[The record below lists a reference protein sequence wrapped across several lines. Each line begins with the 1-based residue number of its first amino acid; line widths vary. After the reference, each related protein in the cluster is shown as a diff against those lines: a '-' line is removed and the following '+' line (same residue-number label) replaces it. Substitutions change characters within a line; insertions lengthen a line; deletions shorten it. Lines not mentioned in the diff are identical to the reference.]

1 MNMTVSAQQ
10 VFELHPLAKVLT
22 IDFFDTLVTRSV
34 AQPTHVFA
42 VMEEELCRR
51 SGRRWNGF
59 ATQRVVSEHTARLN
73 AARTNTHRD
82 VSFVEILD
90 ELSTVMGLD
99 DQDRKMVAELE
110 VKTEVSLA
118 TAVRF
123 GADVAEL
130 ALSKGMDV
138 VVVSDNYMS
147 SEHIVNMAHA
157 AGLAWVKKAN
167 VIVSSEHGAMKHNGS
182 LWDVVLQ
189 KLQVDP
195 GFILH
200 VGDDALADGQIPAA
214 RGIST
219 HINNHMRRSHR
230 HMMNT
235 TPAVL
240 PFSRLEAQYRDGVS
254 SGEWDAAEMFGALVG
269 MIVAGQIVDV
279 RNVMSRR
286 EVTGI
291 HFVARDG
298 FLAHS
303 VWESLRKKGWDLPE
317 ASYFSFSRSVV
328 WRAGI
333 HVVDDSTM
341 AKFIGDDEELTV
353 PRLERR
359 LGCSLN
365 STIDPAVTI
374 SAVTARQILVA
385 NSDNILAASAELRER
400 MLGYLETQ
408 GLLAHGHHVV
418 VDLGWTGSSIADL
431 AQIVSEA
438 TNGQSVIEGR
448 LTGLYWDAWPQRMR
462 VALHGFAMDDFHTV
476 DDNLRLLGILNLL
489 EVVVTAPH
497 GSVIGYGDAASGFAP
512 EYVTTKVELDAYSK
526 VVGSVSALAAR
537 TAEEI
542 LTGVHPSGVTAAD
555 ITKESVW
562 AAMMQVGHT
571 PRVEEISLMG
581 TLRHISAI
589 DHEGEGSA
597 LVFKAPSRPRKRN
610 DSWTHEVFDTLMH
623 GHWLQGTLQ
632 DWRSE
637 SKSAAIVDDIERL
650 FPFTHPQWVNV

>member
-1 MNMTVSAQQ
+1 
-10 VFELHPLAKVLT
+10 
-22 IDFFDTLVTRSV
+22 
-34 AQPTHVFA
+34 
-42 VMEEELCRR
+42 
-51 SGRRWNGF
+51 
-59 ATQRVVSEHTARLN
+59 
-73 AARTNTHRD
+73 
-82 VSFVEILD
+82 
-90 ELSTVMGLD
+90 
-99 DQDRKMVAELE
+99 
-110 VKTEVSLA
+110 VK
-118 TAVRF
+118 
-123 GADVAEL
+123 
-130 ALSKGMDV
+130 
-138 VVVSDNYMS
+138 N
-147 SEHIVNMAHA
+147 
-157 AGLAWVKKAN
+157 AN
-167 VIVSSEHGAMKHNGS
+167 VIVSSEHGAMKHTGS

-189 KLQVDP
+189 RLQVDP

-200 VGDDALADGQIPAA
+200 VGDDALADGEIPAA

-219 HINNHMRRSHR
+219 HISNHMRRSHR

-240 PFSRLEAQYRDGVS
+240 PFSRIEAHGRDDMIAK
-254 SGEWDAAEMFGALVG
+254 EWDAEKSISALAA
-269 MIVAGQIVDV
+269 MIVAAQIVDV
-279 RNVMSRR
+279 RDVLAQR
-286 EVTGI
+286 EVAGV

-298 FLAHS
+298 FIAHS
-303 VWESLRKKGWDLPE
+303 VWENLRKTGWDLPE

-333 HVVDDSTM
+333 HVVDESTM

-359 LGCSLN
+359 LGCSFN

-385 NSDNILAASAELRER
+385 NSENILAASAELRER

-431 AQIVSEA
+431 AQIVSDA

-448 LTGLYWDAWPQRMR
+448 LTGLYWDAWPQRVR

-497 GSVIGYGDAASGFAP
+497 GSVIGYADAASGFAP

-597 LVFKAPSRPRKRN
+597 LVFGAPSRPRKRN

-637 SKSAAIVDDIERL
+637 SKSSAIVDDIERL

>member
-1 MNMTVSAQQ
+1 MNKSVSAQQ
-10 VFELHPLAKVLT
+10 VFELHPRATVLT

-51 SGRRWNGF
+51 FGRRWNSF
-59 ATQRVVSEHTARLN
+59 AVQRVESEHAARQS
-73 AARTNTHRD
+73 AARTNSHRD
-82 VSFVEILD
+82 VSFAEIMN
-90 ELSTVMGLD
+90 ELSALMGLD
-99 DQDRKMVAELE
+99 EQERKMVAELE
-110 VKTEVSLA
+110 AETEVSLA
-118 TAVRF
+118 TVVGF
-123 GADVAEL
+123 GADVAEY
-130 ALSKGMDV
+130 ALSRGMDV

-147 SEHIVNMAHA
+147 SEHIVNMAQS
-157 AGLAWVKKAN
+157 AGLAWVQQAN
-167 VIVSSEHGAMKHNGS
+167 VIVSSEHGAMKHNGT

-189 KLQVDP
+189 KLNVNP
-195 GFILH
+195 SLILH
-200 VGDDALADGQIPAA
+200 VGDDALADGEIPAA
-214 RGIST
+214 RGIAT
-219 HINNHMRRSHR
+219 YINNDMRRSHR

-235 TPAVL
+235 SPAVL
-240 PFSRLEAQYRDGVS
+240 PFSRMEAHIRNTTVGTEVDAGESVS
-254 SGEWDAAEMFGALVG
+254 ALVA

-279 RNVMSRR
+279 RNVMSQR
-286 EVTGI
+286 EVTGV

-303 VWESLRKKGWDLPE
+303 VWENLRKMGWDLPE

-333 HVVDDSTM
+333 QIVDESTM

-374 SAVTARQILVA
+374 SAVTARQILVS

-408 GLLAHGHHVV
+408 GLLEHGHHVV

-448 LTGLYWDAWPQRMR
+448 LTGLYWDAWSQRVR

-476 DDNLRLLGILNLL
+476 DDNRRMLGILNLL

-512 EYVTTKVELDAYSK
+512 QYVTTLVELDAFSQ
-526 VVGSVSALAAR
+526 VVGAVSSLAAQ

-542 LTGVHPSGVTAAD
+542 LTGAHASGVTAAD

-571 PRVEEISLMG
+571 PRADEIAVMG
-581 TLRHISAI
+581 RLRHISAI
-589 DHEGEGSA
+589 DHEGDGNA
-597 LVFKAPSRPRKRN
+597 LVLVAPSQPRKRN
-610 DSWTHEVFDTLMH
+610 DSFVHEVFDTLMH
-623 GHWLQGTLQ
+623 GHWLQGTLR

-637 SKSAAIVDDIERL
+637 TESATLVRDIERL

>member
-1 MNMTVSAQQ
+1 MSATAQQ
-10 VFELHPLAKVLT
+10 VFELHPQATVLT

-51 SGRRWNGF
+51 LGRRWNGF
-59 ATQRVVSEHTARLN
+59 AVHRVASEHAARQS
-73 AARTNTHRD
+73 AARTNSHRD
-82 VSFVEILD
+82 VSFAEIMN
-90 ELSTVMGLD
+90 ELSALMGLD
-99 DQDRKMVAELE
+99 EQERKMVAELE
-110 VKTEVSLA
+110 AETEVSLA

-123 GADVAEL
+123 GTDVAGH
-130 ALSKGMDV
+130 ALSKGMEV
-138 VVVSDNYMS
+138 LVVSDNYMS
-147 SEHIVNMAHA
+147 SEHIVKMAHA
-157 AGLAWVKKAN
+157 AGLAWVLQAN
-167 VIVSSEHGAMKHNGS
+167 VIVSSEHGAMKHNGT

-189 KLQVDP
+189 KLNVDP
-195 GFILH
+195 ALILH
-200 VGDDALADGQIPAA
+200 VGDDALADGEIPAK
-214 RGIST
+214 RGIAT
-219 HINNHMRRSHR
+219 YINNHMRRSHR

-235 TPAVL
+235 SPAVL
-240 PFSRLEAQYRDGVS
+240 PFSRLEAHIRNTTVGKEVEPGESVS
-254 SGEWDAAEMFGALVG
+254 ALVA
-269 MIVAGQIVDV
+269 MIVAAQIVDARDV
-279 RNVMSRR
+279 LSQR
-286 EVTGI
+286 EVAGV

-303 VWESLRKKGWDLPE
+303 VWEKLRKMGWDLPE

-333 HVVDDSTM
+333 QNVDESTM

-359 LGCSLN
+359 LGCSLE
-365 STIDPAVTI
+365 STIDPIASI
-374 SAVTARQILVA
+374 SAATARQILVS

-408 GLLAHGHHVV
+408 GLLEHGHHVV

-431 AQIVSEA
+431 AKIVSEA

-448 LTGLYWDAWPQRMR
+448 LTGLYWDAWPQRVR

-497 GSVIGYGDAASGFAP
+497 GSVVGYGDSSYGFAP
-512 EYVTTKVELDAYSK
+512 QYVTTLVELDAYSQ
-526 VVGSVSALAAR
+526 VVGAVSSRAAQ

-542 LTGVHPSGVTAAD
+542 LNGVHASGVDATD
-555 ITKESVW
+555 ITGPSVW

-571 PRVEEISLMG
+571 PRAEEISLMAS
-581 TLRHISAI
+581 LRHISAI
-589 DHEGEGSA
+589 DHEGDGSPLVLKA
-597 LVFKAPSRPRKRN
+597 LSQPRKRN
-610 DSWTHEVFDTLMH
+610 DSFAHEVFDTLWH
-623 GHWLQGTLQ
+623 GHWLQGTLR
-632 DWRSE
+632 DWRCESE
-637 SKSAAIVDDIERL
+637 SAMLVGDIERL
-650 FPFTHPQWVNV
+650 FPFTHPKWVNA

>member
-1 MNMTVSAQQ
+1 MSVTAQQ
-10 VFELHPLAKVLT
+10 VFELHPHATVLT

-59 ATQRVVSEHTARLN
+59 AVHRVVSEHTARLN
-73 AARTNTHRD
+73 AARTNAHRD
-82 VSFVEILD
+82 VSFAEIMD
-90 ELSTVMGLD
+90 ELSTSMGLD
-99 DQDRKMVAELE
+99 DQDRKVVTDLE
-110 VKTEVSLA
+110 TKTELSLA
-118 TAVRF
+118 TSVRF
-123 GADVAEL
+123 GAEIAEY
-130 ALSKGMDV
+130 ALGKGMEV
-138 VVVSDNYMS
+138 LIVSDNYMS
-147 SEHIVNMAHA
+147 SEHIVNMSHA
-157 AGLAWVKKAN
+157 AGLTWVKNAN
-167 VIVSSEHGAMKHNGS
+167 VIVSSEHGAMKHNGT
-182 LWDVVLQ
+182 LWDVTLQ
-189 KLQVDP
+189 RLQVDP
-195 GFILH
+195 AFILH
-200 VGDDALADGQIPAA
+200 VGDDALADGEIPAA
-214 RGIST
+214 RGISI
-219 HINNHMRRSHR
+219 HINSHMRRSHR

-240 PFSRLEAQYRDGVS
+240 PFSRIEAHGRDAMVGKD
-254 SGEWDAAEMFGALVG
+254 WDAGRSFSGLVA

-286 EVTGI
+286 EVAGI

-303 VWESLRKKGWDLPE
+303 VWENLRKKGWDLPE

-359 LGCSLN
+359 LGCSLD
-365 STIDPAVTI
+365 SSIDCATTI
-374 SAVTARQILVA
+374 SAVSARQILVA
-385 NSDNILAASAELRER
+385 NSENILAASAELRER

-408 GLLAHGHHVV
+408 GLLDPGHHVV

-448 LTGLYWDAWPQRMR
+448 LTGLYWDAWPQRVR

-512 EYVTTKVELDAYSK
+512 EYVTTMVELDAYSK
-526 VVGSVSALAAR
+526 VVGAVSSLAAQM
-537 TAEEI
+537 AEEI
-542 LTGVHPSGVTAAD
+542 FTGVHPSGVTAVD
-555 ITKESVW
+555 ITKESAW

-571 PRVEEISLMG
+571 PRAEEISLMG

-589 DHEGEGSA
+589 DHEGEGSE
-597 LVFKAPSRPRKRN
+597 LVFRSPSRPRKRN

-637 SKSAAIVDDIERL
+637 SKSATVVDDIERL
-650 FPFTHPQWVNV
+650 FPFTHLQWVTI

>member
-1 MNMTVSAQQ
+1 MTVTAQQ
-10 VFELHPLAKVLT
+10 VFELHPHATVLT

-42 VMEEELCRR
+42 VMEKELCRR

-73 AARTNTHRD
+73 AARTNAHRD
-82 VSFVEILD
+82 VSFVEIMD

-99 DQDRKMVAELE
+99 DQDRKMVTELE
-110 VKTEVSLA
+110 VETEVSLA
-118 TAVRF
+118 VAVRF

-157 AGLAWVKKAN
+157 AGLAWVKNAN

-189 KLQVDP
+189 ELQVDP
-195 GFILH
+195 GVILH
-200 VGDDALADGQIPAA
+200 VGDDAHADGEIPSR
-214 RGIST
+214 RGITT
-219 HINNHMRRSHR
+219 HINDHMRRSHR

-240 PFSRLEAQYRDGVS
+240 PFSRLEAQYRDRVS
-254 SGEWDAAEMFGALVG
+254 SGEWDAAQMFGALVG

-286 EVTGI
+286 EVTGV

-298 FLAHS
+298 FIAHS
-303 VWESLRKKGWDLPE
+303 VWENLRKKGWDLPE

-333 HVVDDSTM
+333 HVVDESTM

-374 SAVTARQILVA
+374 SAVTARQILLA
-385 NSDNILAASAELRER
+385 NSDNILTASAELRER
-400 MLGYLETQ
+400 MLRYLQVQ
-408 GLLAHGHHVV
+408 GLLDPGHHVV

-448 LTGLYWDAWPQRMR
+448 LTGLYWDAWSQRSR
-462 VALHGFAMDDFHTV
+462 VSLHGFAMDDFHTI
-476 DDNLRLLGILNLL
+476 DDNRRLLGILNLL
-489 EVVVTAPH
+489 EVLVTAPH
-497 GSVIGYGDAASGFAP
+497 GSVVGYSDAESGVVP
-512 EYVTTKVELDAYSK
+512 VYVETQVEKDAFEQLVRKVSTIANR
-526 VVGSVSALAAR
+526 VALSIL
-537 TAEEI
+537 TDAEE
-542 LTGVHPSGVTAAD
+542 SSVTSSD
-555 ITKESVW
+555 ITGQTVW
-562 AAMMQVGHT
+562 AAMMQMGHS
-571 PRVEEISLMG
+571 PRVEEIALSGL
-581 TLRHISAI
+581 LRHVSAI
-589 DHEGEGSA
+589 DHEGNGSA
-597 LVFKAPSRPRKRN
+597 LVGDAPARPKVVKDTFVHN
-610 DSWTHEVFDTLMH
+610 VFNTLMH

-637 SKSAAIVDDIERL
+637 SASAAIVDDIERL